1 MRFLALLAL
10 VAVIGCNNGVTTE
23 KLATAPARAEGP
35 VTEGQ
40 KGLAPAPHE
49 PGVGGK
55 LTLKQAREKLIA
67 REAGVISKTPA
78 YSGMKRDAVK
88 KLFGAPDRTFEVSGT
103 VNEVWVYTNR
113 DIIWDAAAEKFY
125 PTVELV
131 FNTGETSTVL
141 AVRAR

>member
-1 MRFLALLAL
+1 MRTVVLLAL
-10 VAVIGCNNGVTTE
+10 AIGLTGCNNGVTTE
-23 KLATAPARAEGP
+23 KLATDPARSEGP
-35 VTEGQ
+35 ATEGP

-49 PGVGGK
+49 PGAGAK

-67 REAGVISKTPA
+67 IPGSQ
-78 YSGMKRDAVK
+78 GMKRDAVK

-113 DIIWDAAAEKFY
+113 DIIWDPAAEKFY

-131 FNTGETSTVL
+131 FNTGEASTVL